1 LAQQRFNY
9 FTRKGNPSAMSLSSY
24 FAQAETLDSG
34 NPLAAARH
42 LFDLPNDQRYFL
54 GNSLGPLTHTAR
66 EAVSQA
72 VDTEWKTGLVR
83 TWHDGDWFDLA
94 QATGNRIAHIIGA
107 PSDSVVAGDS
117 TSIALFKVQ
126 SAAAQKNA
134 TPTRNLLLCDINN
147 FPTDRY
153 VARSVADLFHM
164 QYEEC
169 AVSEMAT
176 RFNENIA
183 VVTASMIDFRSAE
196 IHDVASV
203 TAAAHAAGAL
213 AVWDLAHACG
223 IVPCDVERHHVDFA
237 VGCGYKYMNGGPG
250 APAYM
255 YVAPHLVAEVEQP
268 IPGWFGH
275 DAPFAFEDTYRPAQ
289 GILRFAS
296 GTTNILSMKALHGAL
311 EVFEQFPISAIRAG
325 SIALGDF
332 FIAGFDEHLSASGF
346 SLGSPRNSADRGGH
360 IALLHDRAE
369 ALTAELIGDGFIVD
383 FRPPNV
389 IRIALSPLFLRFNDI
404 AALIGR
410 LHGAL

>member
-1 LAQQRFNY
+1 
-9 FTRKGNPSAMSLSSY
+9 MSLSSY
-24 FAQAETLDSG
+24 FAQAENFDAA
-34 NPLAAARH
+34 NPLAAARQ
-42 LFDLPNDQRYFL
+42 LFDLPDDQRYFL

-66 EAVSQA
+66 EAMSQA
-72 VDTEWKTGLVR
+72 VDSEWKTGLVR

-94 QATGNRIAHIIGA
+94 TATGNRIAHIIGA
-107 PSDSVVAGDS
+107 PSNSVIAGDS
-117 TSIALFKVQ
+117 TSVALFKVL
-126 SAAAQKNA
+126 SAAVQKNA
-134 TPTRNLLLCDINN
+134 TPTRNVLLCDINN

-153 VARSVADLFHM
+153 VARSVADLFHL
-164 QYEEC
+164 QYKEC

-196 IHDVASV
+196 IHDVASI

-213 AVWDLAHACG
+213 TVWDLAHAAG
-223 IVPCDVERHHVDFA
+223 VVPCDVERYRVDFA

-250 APAYM
+250 APAFM
-255 YVAPHLVAEVEQP
+255 YVAPHLLTEVEQP

-289 GILRFAS
+289 GISRFAS
-296 GTTNILSMKALHGAL
+296 GTTNVLSMKALYGAL

-332 FIAGFDEHLSASGF
+332 FIAGFEEHLSASGF
-346 SLGSPRNSADRGGH
+346 TLGSPRNSTARGGH
-360 IALLHDRAE
+360 VALLHDSAE
-369 ALTAELIGDGFIVD
+369 ALTAELISDGFIVD

-404 AALIGR
+404 AALIDR

>member
-1 LAQQRFNY
+1 
-9 FTRKGNPSAMSLSSY
+9 MSLSSY

-54 GNSLGPLTHTAR
+54 GNSLGPLTHAAR
-66 EAVSQA
+66 EAVNQA
-72 VDTEWKTGLVR
+72 VDSEWKTGLVR

-94 QATGNRIAHIIGA
+94 TATGNRIAHIIGA
-107 PSDSVVAGDS
+107 PSDSVIAGDS
-117 TSIALFKVQ
+117 TSIALFKVL

-134 TPTRNLLLCDINN
+134 TATRNVLLCDIHN

-153 VARSVADLFHM
+153 VARSVADLFHLK
-164 QYEEC
+164 YEEC

-196 IHDVASV
+196 IHDVASI
-203 TAAAHAAGAL
+203 TATAHAAGAL
-213 AVWDLAHACG
+213 TVWDLAHAAG
-223 IVPCDVERHHVDFA
+223 IIPCDVERHHVDFA

-268 IPGWFGH
+268 VPGWFGH

-389 IRIALSPLFLRFNDI
+389 IRIALSPLFLQFSDV

>member
-1 LAQQRFNY
+1 
-9 FTRKGNPSAMSLSSY
+9 MSLNSY
-24 FAQAETLDSG
+24 FAQAETLDSA

-54 GNSLGPLTHTAR
+54 GNSLGPLTHAAR

-72 VDTEWKTGLVR
+72 VDSEWKTGLVR

-94 QATGNRIAHIIGA
+94 TETGNRIAHIIGA
-107 PSDSVVAGDS
+107 PSDSVIAGDS
-117 TSIALFKVQ
+117 TSIALFKVL
-126 SAAAQKNA
+126 SAAVQKNA
-134 TPTRNLLLCDINN
+134 TTTRNVLLCDINN

-153 VARSVADLFHM
+153 VARSVADLFHLK
-164 QYEEC
+164 YEEC

-196 IHDVASV
+196 IYDVASI
-203 TAAAHAAGAL
+203 TATAHAAGAL
-213 AVWDLAHACG
+213 TVWDLAHAAG
-223 IVPCDVERHHVDFA
+223 IIPCDVERHHVDFA

-255 YVAPHLVAEVEQP
+255 YVAPHLVEEVEQP

>member
-1 LAQQRFNY
+1 
-9 FTRKGNPSAMSLSSY
+9 
-24 FAQAETLDSG
+24 
-34 NPLAAARH
+34 
-42 LFDLPNDQRYFL
+42 
-54 GNSLGPLTHTAR
+54 
-66 EAVSQA
+66 VSQA

-94 QATGNRIAHIIGA
+94 TATGNRIAHIIGA
-107 PSDSVVAGDS
+107 PRNSVIAGDS
-117 TSIALFKVQ
+117 TSIALFKVL

-134 TPTRNLLLCDINN
+134 TATRNVLLCDVNN

-153 VARSVADLFHM
+153 VARSVADLFHLK
-164 QYEEC
+164 YEEC

-196 IHDVASV
+196 IHDVAST

-213 AVWDLAHACG
+213 TVWDLAHAAG
-223 IVPCDVERHHVDFA
+223 IIPCDVEHHHVDFA

-332 FIAGFDEHLSASGF
+332 LIAGFDEHLSTSGF

-369 ALTAELIGDGFIVD
+369 ALTAELISDGFIVD

-389 IRIALSPLFLRFNDI
+389 IRIALNPLFLQFSDV

>member
-1 LAQQRFNY
+1 
-9 FTRKGNPSAMSLSSY
+9 MSLNPY
-24 FAQAETLDSG
+24 FAQAETLDAA
-34 NPLAAARH
+34 NPLAAARQ
-42 LFDLPNDQRYFL
+42 LFDLPDDQRYFL

-72 VDTEWKTGLVR
+72 VDSEWKTGLVR

-94 QATGNRIAHIIGA
+94 TATGNRIAHIIGA
-107 PSDSVVAGDS
+107 PSDSVIAGDS
-117 TSIALFKVQ
+117 TSIALFKVL

-134 TPTRNLLLCDINN
+134 TATRNVLLCDINN

-164 QYEEC
+164 EYKEC
-169 AVSEMAT
+169 AVSEMTGKLGA
-176 RFNENIA
+176 NIA

-196 IHDVASV
+196 IHDVASI

-213 AVWDLAHACG
+213 VVWDLAHAAG
-223 IVPCDVERHHVDFA
+223 VVPCDVERYRVDFA

-250 APAYM
+250 APAFM
-255 YVAPHLVAEVEQP
+255 YVAPHLLAEVEQP

-289 GILRFAS
+289 GISRFAS
-296 GTTNILSMKALHGAL
+296 GTTNVLSMKALHGAL

-332 FIAGFDEHLSASGF
+332 FIAGFEEHLSASGF
-346 SLGSPRNSADRGGH
+346 TLGSPRNSTARGGH
-360 IALLHDRAE
+360 VALLHDNAE
-369 ALTAELIGDGFIVD
+369 ALTAELISDGFIVD

-404 AALIGR
+404 AALIDR
-410 LHGAL
+410 LHSAL

>member
-1 LAQQRFNY
+1 
-9 FTRKGNPSAMSLSSY
+9 MSLSSY
-24 FAQAETLDSG
+24 FAQAETLDSA

-117 TSIALFKVQ
+117 TSIALFKVL

-134 TPTRNLLLCDINN
+134 TPTRNVLLCDINN

-196 IHDVASV
+196 IHDVASI

-213 AVWDLAHACG
+213 TVWDLAHAAG
-223 IVPCDVERHHVDFA
+223 IIPCDVERHHVDFA

>member
-1 LAQQRFNY
+1 
-9 FTRKGNPSAMSLSSY
+9 MSLNSY
-24 FAQAETLDSG
+24 FAQAETLDSA

-54 GNSLGPLTHTAR
+54 GNSLGPLTHSAR
-66 EAVSQA
+66 EAVTQA
-72 VDTEWKTGLVR
+72 VDSEWKTGLVR

-94 QATGNRIAHIIGA
+94 TATGNRIAHIIGA
-107 PSDSVVAGDS
+107 PSNSVIAGDS
-117 TSIALFKVQ
+117 TSIALFKVL

-134 TPTRNLLLCDINN
+134 TPTRNVLLCDINN

-153 VARSVADLFHM
+153 VARSVADLFHLK
-164 QYEEC
+164 YEEC

-196 IHDVASV
+196 IHDVASI

-213 AVWDLAHACG
+213 TVWDLAHAAG
-223 IVPCDVERHHVDFA
+223 VIPCDVERHHVDFA

-360 IALLHDRAE
+360 IALLHDTAE

>member
-1 LAQQRFNY
+1 ML
-9 FTRKGNPSAMSLSSY
+9 LSSY
-24 FAQAETLDSG
+24 FAQAETLDSA
-34 NPLAAARH
+34 NPLAAARL

-54 GNSLGPLTHTAR
+54 GNSLGPLTHAAR

-72 VDTEWKTGLVR
+72 VDSEWKTGLVR

-94 QATGNRIAHIIGA
+94 TETGNRIAHIIGA
-107 PSDSVVAGDS
+107 PSDSVIAGDS
-117 TSIALFKVQ
+117 TSIALFKVL

-134 TPTRNLLLCDINN
+134 TTTRNVLLCDINN

-153 VARSVADLFHM
+153 VARSVADLFHLK
-164 QYEEC
+164 YEEC

-196 IHDVASV
+196 IHDVASI
-203 TAAAHAAGAL
+203 TATAHAAGAL
-213 AVWDLAHACG
+213 TVWDLAHAAG
-223 IVPCDVERHHVDFA
+223 IIPCDVERHHVDFA

-255 YVAPHLVAEVEQP
+255 YVAPHLAAGVEQP

-332 FIAGFDEHLSASGF
+332 FIAGFDGHLSASGF

-404 AALIGR
+404 AALIDR

>member
-1 LAQQRFNY
+1 
-9 FTRKGNPSAMSLSSY
+9 MSLSSY
-24 FAQAETLDSG
+24 FAQAENFDAA
-34 NPLAAARH
+34 NPLAAARQ
-42 LFDLPNDQRYFL
+42 LFDLPDDQRYFL

-66 EAVSQA
+66 EAMSQA
-72 VDTEWKTGLVR
+72 VDSEWKTGLVR

-94 QATGNRIAHIIGA
+94 TATGNRIAHIIGA
-107 PSDSVVAGDS
+107 PSNSVIAGDS
-117 TSIALFKVQ
+117 TSVALFKVL
-126 SAAAQKNA
+126 SAAVQKNA
-134 TPTRNLLLCDINN
+134 TPTRNVLLCDINN

-153 VARSVADLFHM
+153 VARSVADLFHL
-164 QYEEC
+164 QYKEC

-196 IHDVASV
+196 IHDVASI

-213 AVWDLAHACG
+213 TVWDLAHAAG
-223 IVPCDVERHHVDFA
+223 VVPCDVERYRVDFA

-250 APAYM
+250 APAFM
-255 YVAPHLVAEVEQP
+255 YVAPHLLTEVEQP

-289 GILRFAS
+289 GISRFAS
-296 GTTNILSMKALHGAL
+296 GTTNVLSMKALHGAL

-346 SLGSPRNSADRGGH
+346 SLGSPRNSTARGGH
-360 IALLHDRAE
+360 IALFHDRAE
-369 ALTAELIGDGFIVD
+369 TLTAELISDGFIVD

-404 AALIGR
+404 AALIDR

>member
-1 LAQQRFNY
+1 
-9 FTRKGNPSAMSLSSY
+9 MSLSSY
-24 FAQAETLDSG
+24 FAQAETLDSA

-117 TSIALFKVQ
+117 TSIALFKVL

-134 TPTRNLLLCDINN
+134 TQTRNVLLCDINN

-153 VARSVADLFHM
+153 VARSIADLFHM

-196 IHDVASV
+196 IHDVASI

-213 AVWDLAHACG
+213 TVWDLAHAAG
-223 IVPCDVERHHVDFA
+223 IIPCDVERHHVDFA

>member
-1 LAQQRFNY
+1 
-9 FTRKGNPSAMSLSSY
+9 MSLSSY
-24 FAQAETLDSG
+24 FAQAETLDSA
-34 NPLAAARH
+34 NPLAAARL

-54 GNSLGPLTHTAR
+54 GNSLGPLTHAAR
-66 EAVSQA
+66 EAVNQA
-72 VDTEWKTGLVR
+72 VDSEWKTGLVR

-94 QATGNRIAHIIGA
+94 TETGNRIAHIIGA
-107 PSDSVVAGDS
+107 PSDSVIAGDS
-117 TSIALFKVQ
+117 TSIALFKVL

-134 TPTRNLLLCDINN
+134 TTTRNVLLCDINN

-153 VARSVADLFHM
+153 VARSVADLFHLK
-164 QYEEC
+164 YEEC
-169 AVSEMAT
+169 TVSEMAT

-196 IHDVASV
+196 IHDVASI
-203 TAAAHAAGAL
+203 TATAHAAGAL
-213 AVWDLAHACG
+213 TVWDLAHAAG
-223 IVPCDVERHHVDFA
+223 IIPCDVERHHVDFA

-255 YVAPHLVAEVEQP
+255 YVAPHLVEEVEQP

>member
-1 LAQQRFNY
+1 
-9 FTRKGNPSAMSLSSY
+9 MSLNSY
-24 FAQAETLDSG
+24 FAQAENFDAA
-34 NPLAAARH
+34 NPLAAARL
-42 LFDLPNDQRYFL
+42 LFDLPDDQRYFL
-54 GNSLGPLTHTAR
+54 GNSLGPLMHTAR

-72 VDTEWKTGLVR
+72 VDSEWKTGLVR

-94 QATGNRIAHIIGA
+94 TATGNRIAHIIGA
-107 PSDSVVAGDS
+107 PSNSVIAGDS
-117 TSIALFKVQ
+117 TSVALFKVL
-126 SAAAQKNA
+126 SAAVQKNA
-134 TPTRNLLLCDINN
+134 TPTRNVLLCDINN

-153 VARSVADLFHM
+153 VARSVADLFHLR
-164 QYEEC
+164 YEEC
-169 AVSEMAT
+169 AVSEIAD
-176 RFNENIA
+176 RLKENIA

-196 IHDVASV
+196 IHDVASI
-203 TAAAHAAGAL
+203 TAAAHAVGVL
-213 AVWDLAHACG
+213 TVWDLAHAAG
-223 IVPCDVERHHVDFA
+223 VIPCDVERHGIDFA

-250 APAYM
+250 APAFM
-255 YVAPHLVAEVEQP
+255 YVAPHLLAEAEQP

-289 GILRFAS
+289 GIARFAS

-311 EVFEQFPISAIRAG
+311 EVFEQFPISSIRAG

-346 SLGSPRNSADRGGH
+346 SLGSPRNSTARGGH
-360 IALLHDRAE
+360 VALLHDNAE
-369 ALTAELIGDGFIVD
+369 ALTAELISDGFIVD

-389 IRIALSPLFLRFNDI
+389 IRIALSPLFLRFNDM

>member
-1 LAQQRFNY
+1 
-9 FTRKGNPSAMSLSSY
+9 MSLSSY

-34 NPLAAARH
+34 NPLTAARL

-66 EAVSQA
+66 EAVNQA
-72 VDTEWKTGLVR
+72 VDSEWKTGLVR

-94 QATGNRIAHIIGA
+94 TATGNRIAHIIGA
-107 PSDSVVAGDS
+107 PSNSVIAGDS
-117 TSIALFKVQ
+117 TSIALFKVL

-134 TPTRNLLLCDINN
+134 TPTRNVLLCDINN

-153 VARSVADLFHM
+153 VARSVADLFHLK
-164 QYEEC
+164 YEEC

-196 IHDVASV
+196 IHDVASI

-213 AVWDLAHACG
+213 TVWDLAHAAG
-223 IVPCDVERHHVDFA
+223 IIPCDVERHHVDFA

>member
-1 LAQQRFNY
+1 
-9 FTRKGNPSAMSLSSY
+9 MSLNSY
-24 FAQAETLDSG
+24 FAQAENFDAA
-34 NPLAAARH
+34 NPLAAARL
-42 LFDLPNDQRYFL
+42 LFDLPDDQRYFL

-66 EAVSQA
+66 EAVSQT
-72 VDTEWKTGLVR
+72 VDSEWKTGLVR

-94 QATGNRIAHIIGA
+94 TATGNRIAQIIGA
-107 PSDSVVAGDS
+107 PSDSVIAGDS
-117 TSIALFKVQ
+117 TSIALFKVL
-126 SAAAQKNA
+126 STAVQKNA
-134 TPTRNLLLCDINN
+134 TPTRNVLLCDINN

-153 VARSVADLFHM
+153 VARSVADLFHLR
-164 QYEEC
+164 YEEC
-169 AVSEMAT
+169 AVSEIAD
-176 RFNENIA
+176 RLKENIA

-196 IHDVASV
+196 IHDVASI
-203 TAAAHAAGAL
+203 TAAAHAVGVL
-213 AVWDLAHACG
+213 TVWDLAHAAG
-223 IVPCDVERHHVDFA
+223 VIPCDVERHGIDFA

-250 APAYM
+250 APAFM
-255 YVAPHLVAEVEQP
+255 YVAPHLLAEAEQP

-289 GILRFAS
+289 GIARFAS

-311 EVFEQFPISAIRAG
+311 EVFEQFPISSIRAG

-346 SLGSPRNSADRGGH
+346 SLGSPRNSTARGGH
-360 IALLHDRAE
+360 VALLHDRAE
-369 ALTAELIGDGFIVD
+369 ALTAELISDGFIVD

-389 IRIALSPLFLRFNDI
+389 IRIALSPLFLRFNDM